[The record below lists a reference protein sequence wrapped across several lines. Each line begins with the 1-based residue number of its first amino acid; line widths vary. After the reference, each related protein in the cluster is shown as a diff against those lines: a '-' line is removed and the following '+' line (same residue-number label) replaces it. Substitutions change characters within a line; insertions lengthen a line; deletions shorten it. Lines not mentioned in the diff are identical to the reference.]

1 MNATRAAWPEYR
13 TESPVYRKDRPT
25 QFRPDLR
32 VVHHAG
38 VPAGHARPTVPDSAP
53 DSAPALIPVADA
65 LSSVVLPHVQDYP
78 AIEPITLPRPA
89 PAPLVPA
96 PLVPAWHLA
105 PPSSKAS
112 PLRLTRRGR
121 IVVAVMAALLVAGL
135 SLAVAGA
142 AQATGHFTSSRGG
155 SPNLTRV
162 VVRPGQTL
170 WSVAQNADP
179 NADPRQIIQQI
190 AQLNALTSE
199 TLAVGQ
205 RLWVPR
211 S

>member
-13 TESPVYRKDRPT
+13 TESPVYREERPA
-25 QFRPDLR
+25 QSRPELR

-38 VPAGHARPTVPDSAP
+38 VPAGHARPSAPGTVPG
-53 DSAPALIPVADA
+53 SAPAL
-65 LSSVVLPHVQDYP
+65 
-78 AIEPITLPRPA
+78 EPITLPRPA
-89 PAPLVPA
+89 PAVLVPSPRVPAPPIPALLVPA
-96 PLVPAWHLA
+96 RRMA
-105 PPSSKAS
+105 PPSSKAT

-142 AQATGHFTSSRGG
+142 AQATGHSASSRGG

-179 NADPRQIIQQI
+179 HADPRQIIQQI

-211 S
+211 G